1 MSHVPSGLSCWPGGG
16 ENGVLRKEL
25 VSCFLRLLIT
35 LRTERE
41 GREGCT
47 AVRRNGGGKRERE
60 REREEG
66 GGRREG
72 VLVASQQTC
81 GHWS

>member
-47 AVRRNGGGKRERE
+47 AVRRNGGGGGGGGGGREKE
-60 REREEG
+60 RGRGRREEG
-66 GGRREG
+66 GGREY
-72 VLVASQQTC
+72 
-81 GHWS
+81 W